1 MNNKTTS
8 GDVGYYS
15 YSEISK
21 ILGISP
27 ERVRNIERAAINK
40 IKHPRNIQT
49 LHVLKE
55 YLVDLQSKSS
65 NSTHA
70 DLNKEK
76 R

>member
-40 IKHPRNIQT
+40 IKHPRNMQA
-49 LHVLKE
+49 LHILKE
-55 YLVDLQSKSS
+55 YLVDLQSKSG
-65 NSTHA
+65 NSAHA